1 MKRSKEFIK
10 GEIEGLTDAKWEL
23 NYVLSEIDP
32 NGRLEKQ
39 TKCLMEAFSKKQKE
53 LEKELESVPLEP
65 QEKITEV
72 IKETIEEIEYWHSD
86 MLSEEERAH
95 PRCNGWARVYDK
107 LKDLL

>member
-1 MKRSKEFIK
+1 MKTYKDGLNECLEIVKSFDVDFRNNITLFKIKIESAIKER
-10 GEIEGLTDAKWEL
+10 LCNTDK
-23 NYVLSEIDP
+23 
-32 NGRLEKQ
+32 
-39 TKCLMEAFSKKQKE
+39 
-53 LEKELESVPLEP
+53 P
-65 QEKITEV
+65 QEKIAEV